1 MAGPDNTVTT
11 TRQQIQNYLEN
22 MKEPRSIADIDRSI
36 GGSHPENLID
46 DINHVLKTLKM
57 KGVTFKILPATCR
70 KCNFVFK
77 STKMEVKI
85 PTKCPKCKGELI
97 NSPILQRK

>member
-1 MAGPDNTVTT
+1 MAEQDNTTMT

-22 MKEPRSIADIDRSI
+22 MKEPRSVADIDRNI
-36 GGSHPENLID
+36 GGTHPENLVD

-57 KGVTFKILPATCR
+57 KGVKIKILPATCR

-77 STKMEVKI
+77 ATKMEVKI

-97 NSPILQRK
+97 NPPILQKK